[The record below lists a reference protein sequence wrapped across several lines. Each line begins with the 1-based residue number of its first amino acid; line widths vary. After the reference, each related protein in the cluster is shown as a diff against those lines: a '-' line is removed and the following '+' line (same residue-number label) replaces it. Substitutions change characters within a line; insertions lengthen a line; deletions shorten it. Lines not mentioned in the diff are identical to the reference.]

1 MAVLGL
7 FEGHFITP
15 FFQKIHIGSN
25 CHAGSHVWQTFM
37 PIRLSRPVGSHAHQ
51 LQASAGGS
59 ALTICGWPGS

>member
-25 CHAGSHVWQTFM
+25 CHAGSHV
-37 PIRLSRPVGSHAHQ
+37 
-51 LQASAGGS
+51 
-59 ALTICGWPGS
+59 

>member
-25 CHAGSHVWQTFM
+25 CHADSHV
-37 PIRLSRPVGSHAHQ
+37 
-51 LQASAGGS
+51 
-59 ALTICGWPGS
+59 

>member
-1 MAVLGL
+1 MAVFGL

-15 FFQKIHIGSN
+15 FFQKNHIGSN
-25 CHAGSHVWQTFM
+25 CPAGSHVW
-37 PIRLSRPVGSHAHQ
+37 Q